1 MKYLVMEIQTFDAGT
16 VATPTYSFDNRM
28 TAERQYHL
36 LIAGAVVSQLP
47 IHAVV
52 MMTNDGRIIES
63 KYYRHEPEPEPTPE
77 PETPEEEPSGE

>member
-1 MKYLVMEIQTFDAGT
+1 MKYLVIEIQTFDTGA
-16 VATPTYSFDNRM
+16 VSTPTYAYDNRM

-36 LIAGAVVSQLP
+36 LIAGAVVSSLP
-47 IHAVV
+47 MHAVV

-77 PETPEEEPSGE
+77 PETPEEENNPE